1 MIQQSILAAAG
12 TVASVAA
19 LLPVTYG
26 IVWVW
31 DKTLDKLFGIWNP
44 LENIELETDEI
55 A

>member
-1 MIQQSILAAAG
+1 MVQQSIESVLG
-12 TVASVAA
+12 IIGFLVALV
-19 LLPVTYG
+19 PMTYG

>member
-1 MIQQSILAAAG
+1 MIQQSILSAVG
-12 TVASVAA
+12 TIGFVAT

>member
-1 MIQQSILAAAG
+1 MIQQNIESVLG
-12 TVASVAA
+12 TIGFVAA
-19 LLPVTYG
+19 LMPVTYG

-44 LENIELETDEI
+44 LEQIELESDEI